1 MGIDDLT
8 AAAQEVF
15 DDSRLRVVA
24 RLPDA
29 IEVAIDSAT
38 DAADPDSAGISGIG
52 VIITGSVA
60 MVGAAR
66 TLFGR
71 DPQ

>member
-1 MGIDDLT
+1 
-8 AAAQEVF
+8 
-15 DDSRLRVVA
+15 
-24 RLPDA
+24 LPDA
-29 IEVAIDSAT
+29 IEVAINSAT
-38 DAADPDSAGISGIG
+38 DGADPDSAGISGAG